1 MGPGYANKCGDK
13 YKYYY
18 YTCWK
23 SRKRKA
29 EYLGDKNPKN
39 CQMAW
44 IKAENLE
51 ETVWTVVEELIMQPE
66 EVRTVI
72 EKMALEA
79 NDNEID
85 SLAETQKRLQDL
97 NDQRKILLRSF
108 RDGLLP
114 EEDFRKLLQEIAE
127 EEKFL
132 QRRIESAGALRKNIR
147 SQVSVFEVFHR
158 SYCDTIKSLT
168 DEERRE
174 IILALIQEV
183 RVFKDGSVR
192 ITFNPPEK
200 GTSSLTVTT
209 QLKLPYRWTGIRKRG
224 RRKKKEYI
232 YINFPTNVWEQ
243 MRMAASQ
250 TPISVFIMQAVKEWL
265 DSGEELNAT
274 AYFKQRVT
282 SNNGLRRTPAV
293 FSQEILKTLIE
304 KKKETGV
311 SISLMIRAAIDYKL
325 QKIQQNNGYG

>member
-1 MGPGYANKCGDK
+1 M
-13 YKYYY
+13 
-18 YTCWK
+18 
-23 SRKRKA
+23 
-29 EYLGDKNPKN
+29 
-39 CQMAW
+39 
-44 IKAENLE
+44 
-51 ETVWTVVEELIMQPE
+51 WTVVEELIMQPE